1 MLSSTKIK
9 KILFASSLI
18 SLVCVPQ
25 LVQAEEWQFT
35 TGLGAYS
42 ANEAW
47 KGTDAKQGI
56 APLLSAIYGNWL
68 IGKDG
73 IVTYNVLNEDD
84 FGLSVGVNYRNDGY
98 DDDKFMGSDKSSD
111 SVFTG
116 YDSPEGDVTFKVDGY
131 WNFVNLSVEQDISG
145 HSKGLTADL
154 GIEVPIFNIGKDFMV
169 QANATVHF
177 QSSDYANYI
186 YGVSAEQVD
195 NSVGRTAYTVGS
207 VTNYSAGLSAF
218 YQLDNSWTLIASA
231 QYTKLDDAITDSPLI
246 GDDKV
251 TSAFIGASYSF

>member
-1 MLSSTKIK
+1 MLSSTKVK
-9 KILFASSLI
+9 KILFTGTFISMAS
-18 SLVCVPQ
+18 VTQ
-25 LVQAEEWQFT
+25 LTQAQEWEFT
-35 TGLGAYS
+35 TGLGVYS

-47 KGTDAKQGI
+47 KGTDAKQGV
-56 APLLSAIYGNWL
+56 APLLSAKYGNWL

-73 IVTYNVLNEDD
+73 IVSYSLLSEDD

-98 DDDKFMGSDKSSD
+98 DTDKFMKSDESTD
-111 SVFTG
+111 AVFIG

-131 WNFVNLSVEQDISG
+131 WQVINFSVEQDVSG

-154 GIEVPIFNIGKDFMV
+154 GVEVPVFNIGKNFMV
-169 QANATVHF
+169 QANATVHW

-186 YGVSAEQVD
+186 YGISAEQVD
-195 NSVGRTAYTVGS
+195 NSIGRTAYTTGS

-218 YQLDNSWTLIASA
+218 YQLDKSWSLIASA
-231 QYTKLDDAITDSPLI
+231 QYTKLDDAIADSPLI

-251 TSAFIGASYSF
+251 TTVFVGASYSF